1 MRHHTTAHISSLIQ
15 LVRRSRDRRTY
26 QMAATKSLL
35 LAALLVLV
43 TVGLAPHGAEA
54 NKAPLA
60 LIAGVVP
67 CSAGTSINAAA
78 VPAFPNAAVQL
89 VCGGKVLA
97 STKADHS
104 GAFTMNLGTVT
115 TSLLAPLLGNQCKVV
130 VVTRL
135 AACDASL
142 ATVTGTLAAP
152 VQLLGDSGSGSGGL
166 GGLGGLIGLI
176 GQIVGGLLGGILN
189 IIPLPFSVV

>member
-1 MRHHTTAHISSLIQ
+1 
-15 LVRRSRDRRTY
+15 
-26 QMAATKSLL
+26 MAASKSL
-35 LAALLVLV
+35 LAALLLIV
-43 TVGLAPHGAEA
+43 TVGFAPHGAEA

-67 CSAGTSINAAA
+67 CSAGSSINAAT

-89 VCGGKVLA
+89 MCGGKVMA
-97 STKADHS
+97 STKTDRS

-115 TSLLAPLLGNQCKVV
+115 TPLLAPLLGNQCKVV
-130 VVTRL
+130 VVTPL

-142 ATVTGTLAAP
+142 ASVTGTLTAP
-152 VQLLGDSGSGSGGL
+152 VQLLGDSGSGSGSGGL

-176 GQIVGGLLGGILN
+176 GQIVGGLLGGIIN